1 LKPARDGISLGFM
14 PRKPPARRLHPLAPK
29 LAAMISAE
37 VKARSGPNASFE
49 EEQDLAAAVTA
60 EALAELTKRNAKAGG

>member
-1 LKPARDGISLGFM
+1 
-14 PRKPPARRLHPLAPK
+14 
-29 LAAMISAE
+29 MISAE

-60 EALAELTKRNAKAGG
+60 EALAELTKRNAKAGE